1 MTTSTNIL
9 IDTVRIA
16 GLRGIKSLEMKLPRV
31 TVLIGPNNSGKTTVL
46 KALQLALGDYSR
58 FLCDEDI
65 HIQADPVRNRVILVD
80 VRIVPVD
87 DSGNRINA
95 FDGDWTAEFGDKIQA
110 EADGRQ
116 FLAIRTRSEPNLT
129 KGGLDTTRWTLERWP
144 DYSVW
149 TIENVKETRLFARLE
164 SLPFIAVDAQRDIH
178 QDLREKSSF
187 IGRVLSGVA
196 YSPSDIEALEELIGE
211 VNEAA
216 VEKSEDLK
224 KLKQQLGQL
233 NRSFRGSGN
242 AEITPFPKKI
252 RDLSKNFSV
261 HFGENTD
268 STFSME
274 YHGMGTRSW
283 ASLLTVKA
291 FIDLLAAN
299 YDKETKPCRPILA
312 IEEPEAHLHP
322 NAQKTLYRQLSES
335 GSQIVISTHSPY
347 LAAMAD
353 IADVRSL
360 VRNAN
365 GVNSYCFSYSL
376 SQEEKNILAREI
388 LNKRGEILFA
398 KALILF
404 EGVTEEQIVPSMFE
418 MYFGESIHEF
428 GISCISVGGKAY
440 SPFIKLACSFGIP
453 VYVISDNDGNTRIEI
468 EAQLRRLRKDT
479 GLSLDASRFGISYL
493 KKPNDFE
500 AELLGLGLKNE
511 IVSSLVLCATQG
523 SDNSRFLAAME
534 NKISA
539 KTDIELLDDMRNSK
553 ASYAGYLAGILKIN
567 PNNKP
572 LDERI
577 PPAVIQAF
585 GEVKRWLAI

>member
-9 IDTVRIA
+9 IDTIRIA
-16 GLRGIKSLEMKLPRV
+16 GFRGIKSLEMTLPRV
-31 TVLIGPNNSGKTTVL
+31 AVLIGPNNSGKTTVL

-58 FLCDEDI
+58 FLCDEDV
-65 HIQADPVRNRVILVD
+65 HIQAGTEPDKIILVD
-80 VRIVPVD
+80 LRIVPVD
-87 DSGNRINA
+87 TNGNRVTA
-95 FDGDWTAEFGDKIQA
+95 FGDDWAAEFGDKIKA
-110 EADGRQ
+110 EADGHQ

-144 DYSVW
+144 NYGLW
-149 TIENVKETRLFARLE
+149 PNEKVKETRLSTRIE
-164 SLPFIAVDAQRDIH
+164 SLPFIAVEAQRDIH

-187 IGRVLSGVA
+187 IGRVLSGIA
-196 YSPSDIEALEELIGE
+196 YSPSDIKALEELIEE

-216 VEKSEDLK
+216 VDKSEDLK

-233 NRSFRGSGN
+233 NRSFHGSGN

-261 HFGENTD
+261 HFGESTD

-291 FIDLLAAN
+291 FIDLLTAN
-299 YDKETKPCRPILA
+299 YRKEAKPCRPILA
-312 IEEPEAHLHP
+312 VEEPEAHLHP

-335 GSQIVISTHSPY
+335 GSQIIISTHSPF
-347 LAAMAD
+347 LTAMAD

-360 VRNAN
+360 VRNAS
-365 GVNSYCFSYSL
+365 GIYSHCLSYSL
-376 SQEEKNILAREI
+376 SPEEKNILAREI
-388 LNKRGEILFA
+388 MNKRGEILFA
-398 KALILF
+398 KALMLF
-404 EGVTEEQIVPSMFE
+404 EGITEEQIIPSMFE

-428 GISCISVGGKAY
+428 GISCISVGGKTY

-453 VYVISDNDGNTRIEI
+453 VYVISDNDGRTKIDI
-468 EAQLRRLRKDT
+468 EAQLRRLRRDT
-479 GLSLDASRFGISYL
+479 GLSLDADTFGIGYIGET
-493 KKPNDFE
+493 NDFE
-500 AELLGLGLKNE
+500 VELLGLGLRNE

-523 SDNSRFLAAME
+523 SDNHRFRAAME
-534 NKISA
+534 RKISA
-539 KTDIELLDDMRNSK
+539 KADIEILAEMGSLK
-553 ASYAGYLAGILKIN
+553 ASYAGYLAGILKNN
-567 PNNKP
+567 PNNKA
-572 LDERI
+572 LSELI

-585 GEVKRWLAI
+585 EELKRWLAI